1 MAYFITEDLARYQPI
16 NETSTVQLHDIGTI
30 VNAFDGTTY
39 GAGEFIYLKGVA
51 STAIGNPVIWD
62 SAGQTALAG
71 LASRGPIAIA
81 MSANV
86 ANQWGWYQIQGL
98 APVSSA
104 ANAVATGAPIY
115 MQASAAIDDAV
126 SATNKIDGCVSK
138 SASGTPAATF
148 TVCALSRPCMNGNG

>member
-1 MAYFITEDLARYQPI
+1 MTFFITTDIARYQAI
-16 NETSTVQLHDIGTI
+16 NETSTVQLHDIGTV
-30 VNAFDGTTY
+30 VNAFDSTTY

-71 LASRGPIAIA
+71 LASRGPVAIA

-86 ANQWGWYQIQGL
+86 ASQWGWYQIQGMC
-98 APVSSA
+98 PVSSA
-104 ANAVATGAPIY
+104 ANAVASGAPIY
-115 MQASAAIDDAV
+115 MQASAAVDDAV